1 MKKFQGV
8 IGNIMTEGKSDM
20 VDDKGINYRFIKY
33 IYQAMLNEKMNY
45 IRSSKKK
52 GIVVVHDKT
61 LLENAQY
68 QNEQLL
74 EQLTEDHAFNLEEY
88 VNDVDL
94 SNSIAKLTDREK
106 YIVYKRFIEGEKDP
120 AIAKTLGISSQ
131 AVSKQRRKIMKKLKT
146 YFEMAP

>member
-1 MKKFQGV
+1 
-8 IGNIMTEGKSDM
+8 MTEGKSDM

-52 GIVVVHDKT
+52 GIVVVHDET

-120 AIAKTLGISSQ
+120 AIAKTLGVSSQ

>member
-52 GIVVVHDKT
+52 GIVVVHDET

>member
-1 MKKFQGV
+1 
-8 IGNIMTEGKSDM
+8 MTEGKSDM

-52 GIVVVHDKT
+52 GIVVVHDET

-131 AVSKQRRKIMKKLKT
+131 AVSKQRKKIMKKLKT

>member
-1 MKKFQGV
+1 
-8 IGNIMTEGKSDM
+8 MTEGKSDM

-52 GIVVVHDKT
+52 GIVVVHDET

-120 AIAKTLGISSQ
+120 AIAKTLGVSSQ

-146 YFEMAP
+146 YFEIAP

>member
-52 GIVVVHDKT
+52 GIVVVHDET

-146 YFEMAP
+146 YFEIAP

>member
-1 MKKFQGV
+1 
-8 IGNIMTEGKSDM
+8 M

-52 GIVVVHDKT
+52 GIVVVHDET

>member
-1 MKKFQGV
+1 
-8 IGNIMTEGKSDM
+8 MTEGKSDM

-52 GIVVVHDKT
+52 GIVVVHDET
-61 LLENAQY
+61 LLKNAQY

-120 AIAKTLGISSQ
+120 AIAKTLGVSSQ

>member
-1 MKKFQGV
+1 
-8 IGNIMTEGKSDM
+8 MTEGKSDM

-52 GIVVVHDKT
+52 GIVVVHDET

-146 YFEMAP
+146 YFEIAP

>member
-1 MKKFQGV
+1 
-8 IGNIMTEGKSDM
+8 MTEGKSDM

-52 GIVVVHDKT
+52 GIVVVHDET

-120 AIAKTLGISSQ
+120 AIAKTLGVSSQ

-146 YFEMAP
+146 YFEMDP

>member
-1 MKKFQGV
+1 
-8 IGNIMTEGKSDM
+8 M

-52 GIVVVHDKT
+52 GIVVVHDET

-106 YIVYKRFIEGEKDP
+106 YIVLSLIH
-120 AIAKTLGISSQ
+120 I
-131 AVSKQRRKIMKKLKT
+131 
-146 YFEMAP
+146 

>member
-1 MKKFQGV
+1 MKKFEGV

-52 GIVVVHDKT
+52 GIVVVHDET

-120 AIAKTLGISSQ
+120 AIAKTLGVSSQ

>member
-1 MKKFQGV
+1 
-8 IGNIMTEGKSDM
+8 MTEGKSDM

-52 GIVVVHDKT
+52 GIVVVHDET

>member
-52 GIVVVHDKT
+52 GIVVVHDET

-120 AIAKTLGISSQ
+120 AIAKTLGVSSQ

-146 YFEMAP
+146 YFEMDP

>member
-1 MKKFQGV
+1 
-8 IGNIMTEGKSDM
+8 MTEGKSDM

-52 GIVVVHDKT
+52 GIVVVHDET

-74 EQLTEDHAFNLEEY
+74 EQLTEDQASNLEEY

-131 AVSKQRRKIMKKLKT
+131 AVSKQRRKIMKKLKV

>member
-52 GIVVVHDKT
+52 GIVVVHDET

-74 EQLTEDHAFNLEEY
+74 EQLTEDQASNLEEY

-131 AVSKQRRKIMKKLKT
+131 AVSKQRRKIMKKLKV

>member
-1 MKKFQGV
+1 
-8 IGNIMTEGKSDM
+8 MTEGKSDI

-52 GIVVVHDKT
+52 GIVVVHDET

-120 AIAKTLGISSQ
+120 AIAKTLGVSSQ